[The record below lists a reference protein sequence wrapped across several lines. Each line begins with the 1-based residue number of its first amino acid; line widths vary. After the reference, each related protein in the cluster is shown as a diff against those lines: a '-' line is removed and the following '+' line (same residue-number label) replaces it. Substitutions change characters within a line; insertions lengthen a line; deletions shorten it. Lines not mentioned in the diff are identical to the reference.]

1 MPVFHNIKQFFRNFR
16 NLNSLERRLNVAEN
30 QISALSSSYTGLKE
44 EQERMLQYVNTVE
57 QALAAEKEQSTR
69 LAQVCSF
76 QKRQLTAMQEK
87 NNTLQQHLLLQLADM
102 QEVKEQLLS
111 LQVVQ
116 SQYAARKLP
125 IRVIFLCEHPALW
138 NSFRSIVSAMRKE
151 TGFEVVLIRLWCK
164 QYAEDGT
171 FRYEALDF
179 SEVEAELGTS
189 LIDSYD
195 TDNEKWLNLEAMLPD
210 YVFFMRPYDY
220 YRCSAYHIKKVSH
233 YAKTCYIPYGLP
245 TNLEMLER
253 FSTPLEFCEY
263 LYFYFSCADGQAEI
277 IRGYLEGAPNLDDRH
292 LLFRGYPPLDALRE
306 ISWERKETSTF
317 TILWLPRWNTREG
330 VCSFFEYRD
339 VLVDYAKQHTECH
352 LIFRPHP
359 LCFSNFIST
368 GEMTKEELVELRRLY
383 EEEPSLQL
391 DENSLYIPSFQ
402 ASDVLV
408 ADPTSLIGEYLLTG
422 RPIIFC
428 RKEGKLSSLFEQ
440 LLSGMY
446 VVDTQQELCS
456 TLDQLRQGNDFLQK
470 KRCSLVKEYF
480 DSGEKT
486 SGEQICRE
494 LEKDHLNSTLS
505 YI

>member
-16 NLNSLERRLNVAEN
+16 NLNSLERRLNAAEN
-30 QISALSSSYTGLKE
+30 QISALSSSYTDLKE

-76 QKRQLTAMQEK
+76 QKCQLTDIQEK
-87 NNTLQQHLLLQLADM
+87 NSALQQHLLLQLADM

-116 SQYAARKLP
+116 LQYAARKLP

-195 TDNEKWLNLEAMLPD
+195 TNTEKWLNLEAMLPD

-220 YRCSAYHIKKVSH
+220 YRCSAYHIKEVSH

-253 FSTPLEFCEY
+253 FSTPLEFCEQ
-263 LYFYFSCADGQAEI
+263 LYF
-277 IRGYLEGAPNLDDRH
+277 
-292 LLFRGYPPLDALRE
+292 
-306 ISWERKETSTF
+306 
-317 TILWLPRWNTREG
+317 
-330 VCSFFEYRD
+330 
-339 VLVDYAKQHTECH
+339 
-352 LIFRPHP
+352 
-359 LCFSNFIST
+359 
-368 GEMTKEELVELRRLY
+368 
-383 EEEPSLQL
+383 
-391 DENSLYIPSFQ
+391 
-402 ASDVLV
+402 
-408 ADPTSLIGEYLLTG
+408 
-422 RPIIFC
+422 
-428 RKEGKLSSLFEQ
+428 
-440 LLSGMY
+440 
-446 VVDTQQELCS
+446 
-456 TLDQLRQGNDFLQK
+456 
-470 KRCSLVKEYF
+470 
-480 DSGEKT
+480 
-486 SGEQICRE
+486 
-494 LEKDHLNSTLS
+494 
-505 YI
+505 